1 MFKALIFNFQCN
13 FQALFKLVRFF
24 QSQFMFFETD
34 IDMLQKQELALPA
47 SLFKHKTVKWTTEH
61 LRLWIKDQKQHQIK
75 SCLPVFLFL
84 RMKLRSLWS

>member
-47 SLFKHKTVKWTTEH
+47 SLFKRKTVKWTTAH
-61 LRLWIKDQKQHQIK
+61 LRLWISIGNNMICGDIWHKYQE
-75 SCLPVFLFL
+75 
-84 RMKLRSLWS
+84 